1 MIKTNKKINVGV
13 VGVGH
18 LGQYHAKHFSH
29 LKEVNLVGVF
39 DVDQKR
45 CGEIARKFK
54 TKPFKSLDAL
64 LSAVDALSIVTPTPY
79 HKDVA
84 EICIKKG
91 KHVFIEKPITETI
104 KEADLLLELA
114 EQNRTLVQV
123 GHIER
128 LNPALTPLSD
138 FDINPKFIEIQ
149 RLAPYT
155 SRGTDVPVVL
165 DLMIHDIDLVLA
177 FVKSPVKHIHASGLS
192 IMTGSVDM
200 ANARIRFENG
210 SVASIT
216 SSRIAKDRVRKM
228 KIFQQ
233 DLYITIDFL
242 IGLTEIYRVMDAN
255 ESDSAAI
262 MSAPIESGG
271 KQRQIFYEKP
281 IIKIHDALKMELQN
295 FIDSVKG
302 KATPI
307 VSGREGRDALN
318 IAIQI
323 HNKILEDLH

>member
-64 LSAVDALSIVTPTPY
+64 LSAVDALSIVTPTPH

-177 FVKSPVKHIHASGLS
+177 FVKSPVKHIHASGVS
-192 IMTGSVDM
+192 IMTDSVDM
-200 ANARIRFENG
+200 ANARLRFENG